1 MLSSHLNKIFKK
13 NKIKI
18 KIKIKYFATRNRE
31 KVLGCV
37 NNRQKTIRTLIM
49 IIQITNIVDPD
60 TRGSGYTWIRI
71 QFAGSGS
78 RREKTTHKSE
88 EISSFEGLEVLF

>member
-1 MLSSHLNKIFKK
+1 
-13 NKIKI
+13 
-18 KIKIKYFATRNRE
+18 
-31 KVLGCV
+31 
-37 NNRQKTIRTLIM
+37 M

-78 RREKTTHKSE
+78 RREK
-88 EISSFEGLEVLF
+88 ISIKVKKFQVLKGGSSLLRDEDFSCGLNGLEDK